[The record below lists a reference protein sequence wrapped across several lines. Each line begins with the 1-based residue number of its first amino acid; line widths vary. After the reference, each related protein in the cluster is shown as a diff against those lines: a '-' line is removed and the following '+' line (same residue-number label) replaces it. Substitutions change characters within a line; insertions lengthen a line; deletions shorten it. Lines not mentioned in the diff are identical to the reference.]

1 MRRNPERVAWVVLSL
16 SFLILCLIVVGVPL
30 GIRHYIQVAEKP
42 QEASVQSLVGTVV
55 VDVPVGSGPTPL
67 GKDQSLAI
75 PEGTVIRVDETSEA
89 VVTFFDH
96 SFMRMFSGTTVQLDR
111 SRAPRYASSALP
123 NTVYLNLMGGRVR
136 IGTAL
141 SVDSPLDFRVQTLHA
156 TSTLATDGSYAIEVS
171 NDRSDIATYRGDT
184 RVSAAGRTVNLGPRQ
199 RTEVVFGEAPQPAV
213 GIARNLIVNSDFR
226 DGLNK
231 GWRAYNDQGTDGG
244 DIDGVVELVVD
255 AGVRSAHFVR
265 QGGQGNHCETILE
278 QVIDAQMP
286 DAPTSLVVRATVQ
299 VRYQSL
305 SGGGYLSSE
314 YPLMIRLTYRDVYDS
329 EAEWVQ
335 GFYYQNIADTPT
347 TYGLQVPHDRWYLF
361 ESDNLLE
368 QLPIRPYKIIRIRV
382 YAAGWEYESL
392 ISDIYL
398 IVE

>member
-1 MRRNPERVAWVVLSL
+1 M
-16 SFLILCLIVVGVPL
+16 
-30 GIRHYIQVAEKP
+30 
-42 QEASVQSLVGTVV
+42 
-55 VDVPVGSGPTPL
+55 
-67 GKDQSLAI
+67 
-75 PEGTVIRVDETSEA
+75 
-89 VVTFFDH
+89 
-96 SFMRMFSGTTVQLDR
+96 
-111 SRAPRYASSALP
+111 
-123 NTVYLNLMGGRVR
+123 
-136 IGTAL
+136 
-141 SVDSPLDFRVQTLHA
+141 
-156 TSTLATDGSYAIEVS
+156 
-171 NDRSDIATYRGDT
+171 
-184 RVSAAGRTVNLGPRQ
+184 NLGPRQ

-392 ISDIYL
+392 ISDINL